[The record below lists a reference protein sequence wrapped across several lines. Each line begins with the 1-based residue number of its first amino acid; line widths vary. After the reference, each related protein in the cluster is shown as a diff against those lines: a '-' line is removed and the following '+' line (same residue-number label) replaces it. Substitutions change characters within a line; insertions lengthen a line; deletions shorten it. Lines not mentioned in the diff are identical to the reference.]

1 MITVEE
7 FEKVDVRAGTVIDVK
22 ANKKSR
28 NPAYVVSID
37 FGEELGIKK
46 SSAQITAL
54 YQPEDLI
61 GKQVICCVNLA
72 PMHIGSVKSEVRIL
86 GTDSAQGVVLL
97 QPIEAVKNGDRV
109 FLNEKCNSLNIAKS
123 RRSIQIG
130 SAFGR
135 FAFWGSVQFARF
147 TRAFGFLCRSR

>member
-1 MITVEE
+1 M
-7 FEKVDVRAGTVIDVK
+7 VR
-22 ANKKSR
+22 
-28 NPAYVVSID
+28 ID
-37 FGEELGIKK
+37 FGEELGVKK

-97 QPIEAVKNGDRV
+97 RPTEAVKNGDRV
-109 FLNEKCNSLNIAKS
+109 F
-123 RRSIQIG
+123 
-130 SAFGR
+130 
-135 FAFWGSVQFARF
+135 
-147 TRAFGFLCRSR
+147 